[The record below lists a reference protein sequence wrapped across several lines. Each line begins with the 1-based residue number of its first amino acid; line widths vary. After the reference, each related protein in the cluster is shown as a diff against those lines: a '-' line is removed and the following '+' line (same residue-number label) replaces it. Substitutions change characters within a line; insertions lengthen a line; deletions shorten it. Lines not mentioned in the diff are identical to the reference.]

1 MSLLPRPPSHSRAR
15 WLARAAPMSQDDV
28 TRVAEQTIWDQEVAF
43 AGMGPNLKY
52 IFDING
58 LRRGTWWNRM

>member
-1 MSLLPRPPSHSRAR
+1 M
-15 WLARAAPMSQDDV
+15 

>member
-1 MSLLPRPPSHSRAR
+1 MASVEEVCLERQPKLKKVYRK
-15 WLARAAPMSQDDV
+15 LV